1 LISNDINKFSK
12 PECNIYFEDYIC
24 NMDKIKDADIIKAR
38 LIDSILSNS
47 IPFPTRKKDVTIGQE
62 VMYGTQKLFADLVV
76 LSGQKLI
83 AIEIKAY
90 NDSFKRLKNQ
100 LEGYRRIF
108 DYVYVVVTENHIE
121 KLLAYPDKW
130 FGILVM
136 TNKGICSK
144 RKAKLMKEFSKEDIL
159 ETIPIAYLKM
169 VFQIK
174 SNKLAIDIRKE
185 LCMQSMA
192 KLKNILFSYM
202 QHKIAYKFQNFECER
217 GKVSHFE
224 DVSILS
230 MSQLIILR

>member
-1 LISNDINKFSK
+1 MGINKSSK
-12 PECNIYFEDYIC
+12 LEYNISFEDYLC
-24 NMDKIKDADIIKAR
+24 NMDKIKNADIIKAR

-47 IPFPTRKKDVTIGQE
+47 IIFPTRKKDVTIGQE

-100 LEGYRRIF
+100 LEGYRKIF

-121 KLLAYPDKW
+121 KLLTYSDKW
-130 FGILVM
+130 FGILVV
-136 TNKGICSK
+136 TEKGIYSK
-144 RKAKLMKEFSKEDIL
+144 RKAKLVKEFSKKDIL
-159 ETIPIAYLKM
+159 ETMPIAYLKM

-174 SNKLAIDIRKE
+174 SHKLAIDIREE
-185 LCMQSMA
+185 LSMQSML
-192 KLKNILFSYM
+192 KLKKVLFSYM
-202 QHKIAYKFQNFECER
+202 QHKIAYKFQNFESER
-217 GKVSHFE
+217 GEVSHFE